1 MSDSNRVFETLA
13 GFRAAAHRLQRW
25 LVVLGLLGAV
35 GCAAGAA
42 WGPLPA
48 WTVAAAAG
56 LVPLGAL
63 WGVIWRRR
71 VERAFWRGARVP
83 ERGKTVR
90 LPLEALALGLV
101 IPLFSSRPALA
112 ADSQLILRLGGG
124 RGLDL
129 EALLEAA
136 GVGGWIALALGA
148 LALLVALYLLFSLWS
163 GHFAPWKLRDGL
175 IDKIS
180 GGDVEGARELCKSSG
195 SLLARS
201 VLAGLPAPGRL
212 PRPGEELPAARIEAS
227 GRRGAARW
235 RVLVDFL
242 AAAGLL
248 APVAGLLGTVLGM
261 LEIFGAVAARDSSAA
276 WVAAGAVG
284 ALVPAAVSLA
294 VSLFALGVH
303 YLAGLR
309 LGSLVAKC
317 EAACMECAAALTD
330 LGVHLQARTEIAAA
344 PAAPAAPKPEPP
356 EREEEAKE

>member
-1 MSDSNRVFETLA
+1 MSDSDRVFGTLA

-25 LVVLGLLGAV
+25 LIILGLLLAV
-35 GCAAGAA
+35 GCAIAAA

-56 LVPLGAL
+56 LVPVGAL
-63 WGVIWRRR
+63 WGVLWRRR

-90 LPLEALALGLV
+90 LPLEALALGLLV
-101 IPLFSSRPALA
+101 PLFTSRPALA
-112 ADSQLILRLGGG
+112 ADSRLILRLGEG

-129 EALLEAA
+129 EALFEAA
-136 GVGGWIALALGA
+136 GIGGWIALALGA

-163 GHFAPWKLRDGL
+163 GHFAPWKLRDGVL
-175 IDKIS
+175 EKIVS
-180 GGDVEGARELCKSSG
+180 GDVEGARELCASSR

-201 VLAGLPAPGRL
+201 VLAGLPAPGQL

-276 WVAAGAVG
+276 WVAAGAVA
-284 ALVPAAVSLA
+284 ALVPAVVSLA
-294 VSLFALGVH
+294 VSLFALGAH

-330 LGVHLQARTEIAAA
+330 LGAHMRARERNAAAA
-344 PAAPAAPKPEPP
+344 PELESP
-356 EREEEAKE
+356 EREEEKQE